1 MIRRL
6 QIVFGVDGLYGRDRH
21 ERLYFRIADARSA
34 DREPGSQRLRTSGAN
49 ARCWGEGAKS

>member
-6 QIVFGVDGLYGRDRH
+6 HIVFGVDGLDGRDRH

-34 DREPGSQRLRTSGAN
+34 GSEPGSQRLGTG
-49 ARCWGEGAKS
+49 RCRCSLLG